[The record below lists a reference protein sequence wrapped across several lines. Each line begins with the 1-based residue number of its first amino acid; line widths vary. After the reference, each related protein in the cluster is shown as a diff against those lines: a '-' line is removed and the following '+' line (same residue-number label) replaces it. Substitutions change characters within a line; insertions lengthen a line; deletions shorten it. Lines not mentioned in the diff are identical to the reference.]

1 MSSRPEVRGF
11 WIVTGPAEPHI
22 GGAAVTLTGAAAQAV
37 VTVEG
42 EVVLRAP
49 PTLFLWAAVRDLGQ
63 TVAGGVIRAV
73 DRKAAGAGKVSQ
85 GLVVEEQSQNY
96 LCQLVI

>member
-22 GGAAVTLTGAAAQAV
+22 GGAAVTLTGAAATLTGAAAQAV

-73 DRKAAGAGKVSQ
+73 DRKAAGAGKVSH
-85 GLVVEEQSQNY
+85 
-96 LCQLVI
+96 LCLASSEG